1 MTKLEDSYS
10 WNKKM
15 LIDNQKKQSQ
25 VDFFENSN
33 NSNVLYVMTI
43 CKMIDVKLYQSFDI
57 VPKISFR

>member
-1 MTKLEDSYS
+1 MTKLEDSNL

-33 NSNVLYVMTI
+33 NSNVLYVMTT

>member
-33 NSNVLYVMTI
+33 NSNVLYVMTT

-57 VPKISFR
+57 VPKMSFR

>member
-1 MTKLEDSYS
+1 MAKLEDSYS
-10 WNKKM
+10 CNNKM

-33 NSNVLYVMTI
+33 NSNVLHVMTT
-43 CKMIDVKLYQSFDI
+43 CEMIDVKLYQSFDI

>member
-33 NSNVLYVMTI
+33 NSNVLHVLTT
-43 CKMIDVKLYQSFDI
+43 CEMIDVNLYQSFDI

>member
-33 NSNVLYVMTI
+33 NSNVLHVLTT
-43 CKMIDVKLYQSFDI
+43 CEMIDVKLYQSFDI

>member
-33 NSNVLYVMTI
+33 NSNVLYVMTT